1 MKIPSKGRLTT
12 RKEYQEGSRASDG
25 TKSAIEP
32 RSIFMHLLNLY
43 AKLQIQLDSRGCL
56 NHHREVSS
64 SHPTAETRFPASS
77 ARGVL
82 SQLFT
87 CLQEKKRIINN
98 DLIDLKFKIQL
109 ADSSMVLYMIMGKTN
124 HNEFIVTSK
133 LQFSKASGGE
143 NMH

>member
-1 MKIPSKGRLTT
+1 
-12 RKEYQEGSRASDG
+12 
-25 TKSAIEP
+25 
-32 RSIFMHLLNLY
+32 MHLLDLY

-56 NHHREVSS
+56 NHHRDLSS

-98 DLIDLKFKIQL
+98 DLTDVKLEIQL
-109 ADSSMVLYMIMGKTN
+109 ANSSMFLYMIMGKIN

-133 LQFSKASGGE
+133 FKFSKVQVE
-143 NMH
+143 KTCIKLK